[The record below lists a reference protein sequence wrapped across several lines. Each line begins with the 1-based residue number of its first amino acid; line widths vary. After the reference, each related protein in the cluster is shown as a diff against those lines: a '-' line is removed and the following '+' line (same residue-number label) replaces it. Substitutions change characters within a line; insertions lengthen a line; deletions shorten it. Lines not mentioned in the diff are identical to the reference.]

1 MKIKYRFCLLHVHIY
16 LHRNNEDSLCGQLK
30 LFSKLAN
37 ISTKC
42 SPWGWSYKCVVEM
55 LASLPN
61 IIHRESSL
69 LFKNK
74 VATHSAK
81 MGLRVLREIWH
92 CWRQN
97 CERSLNAINLPFS
110 VCTFQQKVN
119 YGDHKQEDTLL
130 HSIYLNL
137 WLHLCFLG
145 GEPHWYGYSDAFLQH
160 LLEGATSGWK
170 LLSERPKGVQ
180 LTQCPGGIHIECH
193 YHSQ

>member
-30 LFSKLAN
+30 LFSKFAN

-97 CERSLNAINLPFS
+97 CERSLNAISLPFS
-110 VCTFQQKVN
+110 VCTLQQKLIMVIINRRTHYCIQYTWTCGCICASWAVN
-119 YGDHKQEDTLL
+119 HTGTATVMHFS
-130 HSIYLNL
+130 SISLR
-137 WLHLCFLG
+137 
-145 GEPHWYGYSDAFLQH
+145 EPL
-160 LLEGATSGWK
+160 
-170 LLSERPKGVQ
+170 
-180 LTQCPGGIHIECH
+180 PGGSRSVNGRKVYNSWRVLE
-193 YHSQ
+193 HSHRM